1 MAALNTKVKAYIVR
15 GLATYMTPSEVVD
28 AVRKEF
34 DGLIVTRQQV
44 AKYDPDKASGI
55 NLSDKWQQLFVKH
68 RKGFNDEI
76 NSIPIANKAYR
87 LRMLDDMA
95 REALESKNRPLAAK
109 LLEQAAKEV
118 GEVFTNRHK
127 VNHALQGNVNSTTPK
142 PTVIRLT
149 APALK
154 PDVAKEVSK
163 ALCIKQ

>member
-15 GLATYMTPSEVVD
+15 CLATYMTPSEVVD
-28 AVRKEF
+28 AVNKEF
-34 DGLIVTRQQV
+34 GGLIVSRQQV

-68 RKGFNDEI
+68 RKDFNDEV

-95 REALESKNRPLAAK
+95 REALEAKNRPLAAK

-118 GEVFTNRHK
+118 GEVYTHRYK
-127 VNHALQGNVNSTTPK
+127 VKHVPQGNVNQTTPK
-142 PTVIRLT
+142 PTAVRLITSALSDELAKAFIRG
-149 APALK
+149 
-154 PDVAKEVSK
+154 
-163 ALCIKQ
+163 

>member
-15 GLATYMTPSEVVD
+15 CLATYMTPSEVVD
-28 AVRKEF
+28 AVNQEF
-34 DGLIVTRQQV
+34 GGLIVTRQQV

-55 NLSDKWQQLFVKH
+55 NLSDKWKQLFVKH
-68 RKGFNDEI
+68 RKDFNDEVD
-76 NSIPIANKAYR
+76 SIPIANKAYR
-87 LRMLDDMA
+87 LTMLDNMVRDA
-95 REALESKNRPLAAK
+95 FESKNRPLVAK

-127 VNHALQGNVNSTTPK
+127 VNHVSPGIVNATTPK
-142 PTVIRLT
+142 RTEIRLT

-154 PDVAKEVSK
+154 PGVAKEVSK

>member
-28 AVRKEF
+28 AVKQEF
-34 DGLIVTRQQV
+34 GGLIITRQQV
-44 AKYDPDKASGI
+44 AKYDPDKASGV

-68 RKGFNDEI
+68 RKDFNDEI

-87 LRMLDDMA
+87 LKMLDNMVL
-95 REALESKNRPLAAK
+95 EALESKNRPLVAK

-118 GEVFTNRHK
+118 GEVFTNKHK
-127 VNHALQGNVNSTTPK
+127 VNHALQGNVNLTTPK

-149 APALK
+149 APALS
-154 PDVAKEVSK
+154 PDVTRAISK
-163 ALCIKQ
+163 V

>member
-15 GLATYMTPSEVVD
+15 CLATYMTPSEVVD
-28 AVRKEF
+28 AVNKEF

-68 RKGFNDEI
+68 RKNFNDEV

-118 GEVFTNRHK
+118 GEVYTNRHK
-127 VNHALQGNVNSTTPK
+127 VKHVPQGNVNQTLPK
-142 PTVIRLT
+142 PTAIRLT
-149 APALK
+149 TSALS
-154 PDVAKEVSK
+154 DDIARAISK
-163 ALCIKQ
+163 G

>member
-28 AVRKEF
+28 AVKQEF
-34 DGLIVTRQQV
+34 DGLEVTRQQV
-44 AKYDPDKASGI
+44 SKYDPDKASGI
-55 NLSDKWQQLFVKH
+55 NLSDKWKQLFVKH
-68 RKGFNDEI
+68 RKDFNDEI

-87 LRMLDDMA
+87 LKLLGDMA
-95 REALESKNRPLAAK
+95 VGAFESKNRPLAAK

-127 VNHALQGNVNSTTPK
+127 VNHSSQGNVNSTIPK

-149 APALK
+149 GPALS
-154 PDVAKEVSK
+154 DELARAISK
-163 ALCIKQ
+163 G

>member
-1 MAALNTKVKAYIVR
+1 MATLNNKVKAFIVQ
-15 GLATYMTPSEVVD
+15 GLATYMTPSEVAE
-28 AVRKEF
+28 AVKQEF
-34 DGLIVTRQQV
+34 GGLIVTRQQV

-55 NLSDKWQQLFVKH
+55 NLSNKWQRLFVKH
-68 RKGFNDEI
+68 RKDFNDEI

-87 LRMLDDMA
+87 LKLLDDMA

-149 APALK
+149 APALS
-154 PDVAKEVSK
+154 DELARTISK
-163 ALCIKQ
+163 G

>member
-127 VNHALQGNVNSTTPK
+127 VNHSSQGNVNSTIPK

-149 APALK
+149 GPALS
-154 PDVAKEVSK
+154 DELARAISK
-163 ALCIKQ
+163 G

>member
-28 AVRKEF
+28 AVKQEF
-34 DGLIVTRQQV
+34 GGLIVTRQQV
-44 AKYDPDKASGI
+44 AKYDPDKASGV

-68 RKGFNDEI
+68 RKDFNDEVD
-76 NSIPIANKAYR
+76 SIPIANKAYR
-87 LRMLDDMA
+87 LKMLDEMA

-118 GEVFTNRHK
+118 GEAFTNRHK
-127 VNHALQGNVNSTTPK
+127 VNYVTQGGGSTTPK

-149 APALK
+149 APALS
-154 PDVAKEVSK
+154 DELARAISK
-163 ALCIKQ
+163 G